1 MKTPKINWFNS
12 LIRAAFL
19 GAVCVVTVASCQD
32 AKSQTAVAK
41 PEMDIHTAVLYG
53 NLEAIEQHIA
63 AGTDLDSQDPMGG
76 YPLIAA
82 ATFGHTEIAEALID
96 GGADIEVTNKDGS
109 TALHAAAFFCRVE
122 IVQALLDA
130 DADKTV
136 RNNFG
141 STARES
147 VMGPFPEVKPIY
159 EMMQSQLGALGLKL
173 DMEELEKTRPVVA
186 MMLQ

>member
-1 MKTPKINWFNS
+1 MKTLKIKPLKS
-12 LIRAAFL
+12 LIYTAFL
-19 GAVCVVTVASCQD
+19 GALLISSAGSCQD
-32 AKSQTAVAK
+32 AKSQTGVAR

-53 NLEAIEQHIA
+53 NLDAVKQHVA
-63 AGTDLDSQDPMGG
+63 VGTDLDSQDPMGG

-82 ATFGHTEIAEALID
+82 ATFGHTEIVETLID
-96 GGADIEVTNKDGS
+96 GGADISVTNNDGS

-130 DADKTV
+130 NADKTV
-136 RNNFG
+136 RNKFG
-141 STARES
+141 STPRES
-147 VMGPFPEVKPIY
+147 VMGSFSEVKPIY

-173 DMEELEKTRPVVA
+173 NMVELEETRPVIA